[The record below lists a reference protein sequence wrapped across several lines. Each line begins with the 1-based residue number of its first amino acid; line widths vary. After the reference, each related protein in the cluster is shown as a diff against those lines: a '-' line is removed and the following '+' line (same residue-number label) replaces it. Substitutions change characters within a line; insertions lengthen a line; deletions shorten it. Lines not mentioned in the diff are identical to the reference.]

1 MDPVTLNLTLP
12 AGNWTGGLFGS
23 TYAVGDLGAITH
35 VYRFGLKVPMDVEVF
50 VVMVLPMIL
59 LIGGAYLFA
68 YLWGKRKGGD
78 RLAEALPDYSPFQLE
93 EMERKRKAKE
103 EQK

>member
-12 AGNWTGGLFGS
+12 TGNWTGGLFNL
-23 TYAVGDLGAITH
+23 TYAVNELGATTH
-35 VYRFGLKVPMDVEVF
+35 VFWFGHAVPMDVEVF

-59 LIGGAYLFA
+59 LIVGAFLI
-68 YLWGKRKGGD
+68 GRKWGD

-93 EMERKRKAKE
+93 EMERERKARE

>member
-35 VYRFGLKVPMDVEVF
+35 VYRFGLKVPIDVEVF

-59 LIGGAYLFA
+59 LIVGAFLI
-68 YLWGKRKGGD
+68 GRKWGD

-93 EMERKRKAKE
+93 EMERERKAKE